1 MIISLTI
8 WLASL
13 IFIGIVFVGKK
24 RELKGGVP
32 LVHIGSI
39 ILDKK
44 ISDFYDHKYAWLKQV
59 DWKYITTHLHYWA
72 ERMEKAGLML
82 AEKMVYTFSQVR
94 DVATGKDLQKNKGHI
109 ALKGFLKKF
118 TE

>member
-1 MIISLTI
+1 MIISSTI

-13 IFIGIVFVGKK
+13 IFIGIIFVGKK
-24 RELKGGVP
+24 RELKDGEP
-32 LVHIGSI
+32 LVHIGSSV
-39 ILDKK
+39 LDKK
-44 ISDFYDHKYAWLKQV
+44 ILDFYNQKHAWLKQV

-72 ERMEKAGLML
+72 EHIEKAGLLL
-82 AEKMVYTFSQVR
+82 AEKLVYKFSQAR